1 MERPAP
7 FICRIPVSGGLP
19 GALCLHPLLDSPAHA
34 AWKRAKPNSGVTSL
48 QPQYLSSLGNS
59 EEINEDRATAAIL
72 TGGGADG
79 VPALA
84 LRHWRQDGSPAE
96 PVFITW
102 LLGVGRFCL
111 TVKYGRY
118 SLRGSD
124 WHVDAWSGLRSTPLP
139 LDQAHHEALRVSEAL
154 QRRLNRQVPV
164 SPALVLFDMEG
175 DRRIE
180 RLARRRRIPLL
191 WNLER
196 YTDTLADAAAGSRHR
211 QSLDRSQ
218 ALAEISA
225 LVGDPPS
232 ASVRSSIAGGRR
244 SQFTTSRPA

>member
-1 MERPAP
+1 MQ
-7 FICRIPVSGGLP
+7 SQNLP
-19 GALCLHPLLDSPAHA
+19 
-34 AWKRAKPNSGVTSL
+34 
-48 QPQYLSSLGNS
+48 SSGNS
-59 EEINEDRATAAIL
+59 EKNNEDRATAAIL

-84 LRHWRQDGSPAE
+84 LRHWCPDGSPAE

-118 SLRGSD
+118 SLEGSD
-124 WHVDAWSGLRSTPLP
+124 WHVDAWSGLRGTPSP
-139 LDQAHHEALRVSEAL
+139 LDQAKDEALRVSEAL
-154 QRRLNRQVPV
+154 QRGLNRRVPV

-196 YTDTLADAAAGSRHR
+196 YTGTLADAASGSRHR
-211 QSLDRSQ
+211 QSVDRPQ
-218 ALAEISA
+218 ALEEISA

-232 ASVRSSIAGGRR
+232 ASAGSSRAGGLRYQPATGHYMR
-244 SQFTTSRPA
+244 SVEL

>member
-1 MERPAP
+1 MQLQN
-7 FICRIPVSGGLP
+7 LP
-19 GALCLHPLLDSPAHA
+19 SP
-34 AWKRAKPNSGVTSL
+34 
-48 QPQYLSSLGNS
+48 GNS
-59 EEINEDRATAAIL
+59 EKINEDRATAAIL

-84 LRHWRQDGSPAE
+84 LRHWRPDGSPAE

-124 WHVDAWSGLRSTPLP
+124 WQVDAWSGLRGTPSP
-139 LDQAHHEALRVSEAL
+139 LDQAQDEALRVSEAL
-154 QRRLNRQVPV
+154 QRRLIRRVPV

-175 DRRIE
+175 DRCIE

-196 YTDTLADAAAGSRHR
+196 YTGCWPARRRVTAAANQWTGPRPWRRYPHWSGIHPPPASEHPALGGCVTNPQRDTICAASSCRKKRMGLPVLLQPAHCGTLR
-211 QSLDRSQ
+211 Q
-218 ALAEISA
+218 
-225 LVGDPPS
+225 
-232 ASVRSSIAGGRR
+232 
-244 SQFTTSRPA
+244 